1 MPDPNGFERQDVAG
15 HDLGGVRPA
24 PVAAAADAA
33 PQSAGLNGG
42 ELDTMQI
49 EMPES
54 MVPEPPQA
62 GAELPEPAFEPSSK
76 PPSKSSPKE
85 ALIEALMELAGERV
99 WEDITL
105 SDIATRANLS
115 LADFRDAYPSKGAVL
130 AGFTRRIDRVVLDG
144 TTNDLAGEPAKE
156 RLFDVLMRRFDA
168 LAPYKLG
175 LESVTEWLGRAP
187 LAAAAVNRL
196 EVNSMRFMLEA
207 AGIDAEGPVG
217 AMKLQGLVIAW
228 GRVIRVWLRDDDPA
242 LSKTM
247 NALDREL
254 TRGATIVGRID
265 DVNRLVSPLLAL
277 TKAMFER
284 RPDYPRETGR
294 PAEEPA
300 TF

>member
-1 MPDPNGFERQDVAG
+1 MAPDHDEGSVGPAAATPDPNAP
-15 HDLGGVRPA
+15 RPGS
-24 PVAAAADAA
+24 AAAPRGNPYVPVDPDAGIDAA
-33 PQSAGLNGG
+33 SAGSTTHAGG
-42 ELDTMQI
+42 
-49 EMPES
+49 
-54 MVPEPPQA
+54 
-62 GAELPEPAFEPSSK
+62 PAFAAEPIK
-76 PPSKSSPKE
+76 PSPKD

-115 LADFRDAYPSKGAVL
+115 LADFRDAFPSKGAVL
-130 AGFTRRIDRVVLDG
+130 AGFSRRIDRLVLAG
-144 TTNDLAGEPAKE
+144 TTDDLAGEPAKE
-156 RLFDVLMRRFDA
+156 RLFDVLMRRLDA

-175 LESVTEWLGRAP
+175 LESVAEWLGRAP
-187 LAAAAVNRL
+187 FAAAAVNRL

-207 AGIDAEGPVG
+207 AGIESEGAVG
-217 AMKLQGLVIAW
+217 AAKLQGLVIAW
-228 GRVIRVWLRDDDPA
+228 GRVIRVWLRDDDPS

-254 TRGATIVGRID
+254 TRGARIVGRVD
-265 DVNRLVSPLLAL
+265 DINRLVSPLLAL

-300 TF
+300 SF